1 MTHAIASL
9 GDVADRYD
17 AVISD
22 VWGVIHDG
30 KAAFPEAC
38 AALARF
44 RAARGPVL
52 LLSNAPR
59 PGEEVLKL
67 LDQVGVPRDA
77 YDGILTSGDA
87 TRAEMARRGDAAFHH
102 IGPERD
108 RAVWE
113 GLPARETGL
122 GEAEFVLCTGLADD
136 ERETPADYDA
146 ALQAARERGLML
158 ICANPDIQV
167 HRGSKLIWCA
177 GAVAAAYEKLGGEV
191 RYFGKP
197 HPPVYDAALARLGE
211 IAGAAPDATRILAI
225 GDGMRTDILGANRT
239 GLDALFI
246 THGIHGDLFT
256 DEPEASG
263 VAQILAEHELFASV
277 FQPRLKW

>member
-9 GDVADRYD
+9 GDVAGRYD
-17 AVISD
+17 ALISD

-44 RAARGPVL
+44 RAERGPVL

-59 PGEEVLKL
+59 PGEDVVEL
-67 LDQVGVPRDA
+67 LDRLGVPREA

-87 TRAEMARRGDAAFHH
+87 TRAEMERRGATAFHH

-108 RAVWE
+108 RTVWA
-113 GLPARETGL
+113 GLPAREAAL
-122 GEAEFVLCTGLADD
+122 EAAEFILCTGLFDD
-136 ERETPADYDA
+136 ERETPDDYA
-146 ALQAARERGLML
+146 ATLKTARGLERTM

-167 HRGSKLIWCA
+167 HRGAKLIWCA
-177 GAVAAAYEKLGGEV
+177 GALAAEYEKLGGQV
-191 RYFGKP
+191 IYFGKP
-197 HPPVYDAALARLGE
+197 HPPVYDAALARLTAIRG
-211 IAGAAPDATRILAI
+211 GATEATRILAI
-225 GDGMRTDILGANRT
+225 GDGMRTDILGANRI
-239 GLDALFI
+239 GLDSLFI
-246 THGIHGDLFT
+246 TAGIHGDLFD
-256 DEPEASG
+256 DEPEDAG
-263 VAQILAEHELFASV
+263 VAQILAAHELFATV

>member
-9 GDVADRYD
+9 GEISERYD
-17 AVISD
+17 AVLSD

-30 KAAFPEAC
+30 KAAFPDAC

-44 RAARGPVL
+44 RAERGPVL

-59 PGEEVLKL
+59 PGDDVVKL
-67 LDQVGVPRDA
+67 LDQLGVPREA

-87 TRAEMARRGDAAFHH
+87 TRAEMTRRGASAFHH

-108 RAVWE
+108 RTVWE
-113 GLPARETGL
+113 GLPAREVQLTS
-122 GEAEFVLCTGLADD
+122 AEFILCTGLFDD
-136 ERETPADYDA
+136 ERETPDDYA
-146 ALQAARERGLML
+146 ETLKTAHEAGLRM

-177 GAVAAAYEKLGGEV
+177 GALAAAYEKLGGEV
-191 RYFGKP
+191 LYFGKP
-197 HPPVYDAALARLGE
+197 HPPVYDAALKRLAE
-211 IAGAAPDATRILAI
+211 IRGAALDPTRILAI

-246 THGIHGDLFT
+246 TAGIHG
-256 DEPEASG
+256 
-263 VAQILAEHELFASV
+263 ELFAEDDADVSAILSEKEL
-277 FQPRLKW
+277 FAAAWQAKLSW